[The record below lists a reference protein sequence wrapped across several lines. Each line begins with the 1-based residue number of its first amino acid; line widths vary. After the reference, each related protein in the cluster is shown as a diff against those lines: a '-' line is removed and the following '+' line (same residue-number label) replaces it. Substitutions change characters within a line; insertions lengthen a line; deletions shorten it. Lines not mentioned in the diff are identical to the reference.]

1 MLMMSATIYEYAQLS
16 CIVETLAFGLTLV
29 FIGNSKVAETQWL
42 KKVKWVVSIVFLLVG
57 LTTALQ
63 WALDLNK
70 LYPMVDLALDA
81 TLLCVVTYLL
91 GVVFLPIVSSSYQT
105 STRLIFSL
113 LIVLGCI
120 MLVWVAALLFTPPL
134 SYLLIFIS
142 MAVYF
147 IELSRVLI
155 VFFYNYKQLK
165 SVDHEAGSEDE
176 MRLFCLNF
184 IVRSFFL
191 LALFAAVYV
200 FIVALPEAYRAL
212 HYLAMLLVWAYLFV
226 SIVNLIINFNMLGDR
241 YIHIA
246 SDSSDTHPTV
256 TFMPE
261 LAPKVDDWIENKGY
275 LAPGLTLLQVAEQL
289 STNRTYLSQYINS
302 NYGCNFNAWLAQL
315 RIDEAKHML
324 LSSPALSIDRIAY
337 NAGFSSKAHFINT
350 FKSCEGTTPGRW
362 REKHS

>member
-1 MLMMSATIYEYAQLS
+1 MMSATIYEYAQLS
-16 CIVETLAFGLTLV
+16 CIVETLAFGITLV
-29 FIGNSKVAETQWL
+29 FIGNSKVAETRWL

-70 LYPMVDLALDA
+70 LYPMVDMALNA
-81 TLLCVVTYLL
+81 TVLCLVTYLL
-91 GVVFLPIVSSSYQT
+91 GVAFLPLASSSYQT
-105 STRLIFSL
+105 SNRLIFSS

-120 MLVWVAALLFTPPL
+120 ILLWVAALLFTPPL
-134 SYLLIFIS
+134 SYLLVFVS
-142 MAVYF
+142 MAVYS

-165 SVDHEAGSEDE
+165 SLDLEAGSEDE
-176 MRLFCLNF
+176 MRLNCLNF

-191 LALFAAVYV
+191 LALFAALYV

-212 HYLAMLLVWAYLFV
+212 HYLAMLLVWAFLFV
-226 SIVNLIINFNMLGDR
+226 SIVNLVINYNPLGDR
-241 YIHIA
+241 YIHIV

-315 RIDEAKHML
+315 RIDESKHLL

-362 REKHS
+362 REKHC